1 MSVSEGDVK
10 FVGIFLPFKV
20 RLFICAEVCVGTSRG
35 EPVCLVF
42 TSSCVCSISASIH
55 LIQYGRVSVP
65 GGVEHCMY
73 CMYCMHCMHCMYC
86 MSFDTIW

>member
-35 EPVCLVF
+35 EPVCPVF

-65 GGVEHCMY
+65 GGSGALYVLY
-73 CMYCMHCMHCMYC
+73 VLYALYALYALYV
-86 MSFDTIW
+86 I